1 MDEDSEKPLGQPEA
15 DGAAFFVARIFR
27 CLLTRASKG
36 GITMGPISDVRG
48 WRDCRAMTLL
58 ISLFL
63 ILGGVSAVSAAP
75 AALFPI
81 ATGAASMN
89 FAFDGT
95 HYLVGVE
102 NHQTTPATIGAQLID
117 AGGTKVGG
125 LISPLSNTG
134 ISTNVAFDGTNY
146 LLIWE
151 YDPGGTGSGRF
162 QIYGQFISPAGTLVG
177 SPFAISTAG
186 IWFDGVKTMAFG
198 GGKYLVTYT
207 RLINPDLGA
216 DSTNRYIAG
225 RIVSPDGSMGGEFR
239 ISGGYGDASDVA
251 FDGTSFFVVWTED
264 QYDYEIRGRF
274 VSPAGVPGTELSV
287 NASTAPSDN
296 PKSVTFDGTN
306 YLVIW
311 NDEVGGVGTYTWD
324 VFGQRVSPTGSL
336 VGGVITVTNEAGP
349 QMGTTVA
356 FDGTNYLA
364 TWVDMT
370 NQSDWNL
377 YGQYLGTSGAL
388 VGNKL
393 AIDTATGNQMGGV
406 GFVNGRYLA
415 LINNGVVMGDSGIT
429 AVEGTYGL
437 FLTPVVLPGAPTIA
451 SLSPTGGATGSAVT
465 ISGTNFVGGGTTVSF
480 NGTLSTAVTVT
491 DSGHLTAYVPSG
503 ATTGPVTIVTAGG
516 TATSGTFTVLPPT
529 ATLTVNL
536 SGTGSGTV
544 TATSGLTLACASPA
558 TSCTASAAT
567 GTTVTLAETVSL
579 GSTFGGWSGACT
591 GSPCS
596 FALNGDQSVTATF
609 TLQQNLRKG
618 AGPDYSYY
626 GTLQSAFTDAVSGD
640 VILARM
646 MLLPDPAAN
655 ATFDRAGVTVTLRGG
670 YTDDAFSTRTATDL
684 TSITYPLTIETG
696 TLVLDQIAVR

>member
-1 MDEDSEKPLGQPEA
+1 M
-15 DGAAFFVARIFR
+15 GAA
-27 CLLTRASKG
+27 
-36 GITMGPISDVRG
+36 SDVRG
-48 WRDCRAMTLL
+48 WQGCRAMTLL
-58 ISLFL
+58 VSLFL
-63 ILGGVSAVSAAP
+63 VLGGVSAVSAVP
-75 AALFPI
+75 AAPFPI
-81 ATGAASMN
+81 ATGGASMN

-95 HYLVGVE
+95 NYLVGVE
-102 NHQTTPATIGAQLID
+102 NHQTSPTTIGAQLLD
-117 AGGTKVGG
+117 AAGAKVGG
-125 LISPLSNTG
+125 LISPSSNTG

-151 YDPGGTGSGRF
+151 YDPGGTGAGRF

-177 SPFAISTAG
+177 SSFAISTAG

-225 RIVSPDGSMGGEFR
+225 RIVSPDGSLGSEFR
-239 ISGGYGDASDVA
+239 ISSGYGDASDVA
-251 FDGTSFFVVWTED
+251 FDGTNFFAVWTED

-274 VSPAGVPGTELSV
+274 VSPAGVAGTELSV

-311 NDEVGGVGTYTWD
+311 NDEVGGAGTYTWD
-324 VFGQRVSPTGSL
+324 VFGQRVSTAGTL

-370 NQSDWNL
+370 NQTDWNL
-377 YGQYLGTSGAL
+377 YGQYIGASGAL
-388 VGNKL
+388 VGSKF
-393 AIDTATGNQMGGV
+393 AIDTDTGNQMGGA
-406 GFVNGRYLA
+406 GFVNGSYLA
-415 LINNGVVMGDSGIT
+415 LINNGVVMGANGIST
-429 AVEGTYGL
+429 VEGVYGL
-437 FLTPVVLPGAPTIA
+437 FLTPVALPGAPTIA
-451 SLSPTGGATGSAVT
+451 SLSPSSGATGSAVM

-480 NGTLSTAVTVT
+480 NGTLSTDVTVT
-491 DSGHLTAYVPSG
+491 DSGHLTAYVPAG
-503 ATTGPVTIVTAGG
+503 ATTGPVKLVTAGG
-516 TATSGTFTVLPPT
+516 TATSSTFTILAPT

-544 TATSGLTLACASPA
+544 TATSGLTLSCASPA
-558 TSCTASAAT
+558 TSCTASAT
-567 GTTVTLAETVSL
+567 SGTTVTLAETASL
-579 GSTFGGWSGACT
+579 GSTFGGWSGACS

-596 FALNGDQSVTATF
+596 FALDGDQSVTATF

-618 AGPDYSYY
+618 AGPTYSYY
-626 GTLQSAFTDAVSGD
+626 GTLKSAFADAVSGD

-646 MLLPDPAAN
+646 MLLPDPANN
-655 ATFDRAGVTVTLRGG
+655 ATFDQTGVTVVLQGG
-670 YTDDAFSTRTATDL
+670 YTDDAFSSRSATDL
-684 TSITYPLTIETG
+684 TSVTAPLTVGNG
-696 TLVLDQIAVR
+696 TLILDQIAVQ